1 MKKQYV
7 KPIMLC
13 DTFVANQYVATCAPG
28 IKEEN
33 IDNFTVTCE
42 NTWWLHELTHMGDG
56 ANKRVI
62 FASASK
68 GCKQVLNSSNA
79 NGDFTWYN
87 SSEAVIIHSVSVDS
101 WNPIDAESGLRTYW
115 TS

>member
-33 IDNFTVTCE
+33 IDHFTVTCE
-42 NTWWLHELTHMGDG
+42 KTDHEVIHWLGNG
-56 ANKRVI
+56 GKKVI

-68 GCKQVLNSSNA
+68 GCDQVLNSSNA
-79 NGDFTWYN
+79 NDDVTWHYLYDK
-87 SSEAVIIHSVSVDS
+87 VTHSVSVDY
-101 WNPIDAESGLRTYW
+101 WNPIDAQSGLRTYW

>member
-33 IDNFTVTCE
+33 IDPFTVTCE
-42 NTWWLHELTHMGDG
+42 KKEGLHELTHMGDL

-62 FASASK
+62 FASESK
-68 GCKQVLNSSNA
+68 GCEQVLNSSNA
-79 NGDFTWYN
+79 NDAVTWYYYSN
-87 SSEAVIIHSVSVDS
+87 KVTHSVSVDY
-101 WNPIDAESGLRTYW
+101 WNPIDAQSDLRTYW

>member
-33 IDNFTVTCE
+33 IDHFTVTCDK
-42 NTWWLHELTHMGDG
+42 TGGHEITHIIEGV
-56 ANKRVI
+56 NKRVI

-68 GCKQVLNSSNA
+68 GCEQVLNSSNA
-79 NGDFTWYN
+79 NDDVTWHYY
-87 SSEAVIIHSVSVDS
+87 SDKVTHSVSVDY
-101 WNPIDAESGLRTYW
+101 WNPIDAQSDLRTYW